1 MNATVKL
8 IRSSN
13 NNDKVYQTMAI
24 SFPIPR
30 ETLIHCKKIIGN
42 ALHIKLYRELK

>member
-1 MNATVKL
+1 MNTTVEL

-24 SFPIPR
+24 GFQIPR
-30 ETLIHCKKIIGN
+30 ETLRHCTKIIGN
-42 ALHIKLYRELK
+42 ALHIVLYRELK